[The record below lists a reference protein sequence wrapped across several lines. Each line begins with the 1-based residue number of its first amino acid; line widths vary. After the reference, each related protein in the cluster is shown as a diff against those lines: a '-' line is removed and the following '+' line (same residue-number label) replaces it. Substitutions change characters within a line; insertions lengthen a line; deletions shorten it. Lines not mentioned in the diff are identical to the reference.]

1 MMLKMICM
9 LGRIEVYLWVNKMLN
24 ILRLLTIMMAM
35 NFLLVNTLKMM
46 MKMNESSDRDVI
58 DVHEDA

>member
-1 MMLKMICM
+1 M